1 MFELLLIKTLNV
13 TSYGC
18 RDSSIVGMISSRWH
32 CHRDGVIVGSTVT
45 CWIGVEGGNN
55 DVE

>member
-18 RDSSIVGMISSRWH
+18 RDNSIVGMISSRWH

-45 CWIGVEGGNN
+45 CWIGVEEGDN